1 MSVLTGFPG
10 VATTREPLQGR
21 RGLHRFMM
29 LTATVSL
36 LVAGCSGETSPS
48 SPAVADPKPGS
59 PRVVFFAE
67 GSGTASGAVT
77 MRSESGGTIQLDVAL
92 PMTNTQTGTA
102 GLESTLFKR
111 GAGLYISL
119 QNSEAAGSV
128 TCRIEVDGKVIDEA
142 TSSGGYKIASC
153 VGKVP

>member
-10 VATTREPLQGR
+10 VATTRGPLQGR
-21 RGLHRFMM
+21 RGLRRFMM

-77 MRSESGGTIQLDVAL
+77 IRSESGGVIQLDVAL

-102 GLESTLFKR
+102 GLESVLFKR
-111 GAGLYISL
+111 GADLYMSL
-119 QNSEAAGSV
+119 TNSEAAGSV
-128 TCRIEVDGKVIDEA
+128 TCRIEVDGKVVDEA
-142 TSSGGYKIASC
+142 TSTGGYKVVSC
-153 VGKVP
+153 QGRVP

>member
-1 MSVLTGFPG
+1 MTGFPG

-29 LTATVSL
+29 LTATVSV

-77 MRSESGGTIQLDVAL
+77 IRSESGGVIQLDVAL
-92 PMTNTQTGTA
+92 PMVNTQTGTA

-111 GAGLYISL
+111 GASLYISL

-128 TCRIEVDGKVIDEA
+128 TCRIEVDGKKVDEA
-142 TSSGGYKIASC
+142 TSSGAYKIATC
-153 VGKVP
+153 QGQVP